1 MRILIADDE
10 PLARTRLRR
19 MLEELPQAANLAEA
33 ENGLQALK
41 LIGEWQPDV
50 VLLDIRMPGLDG
62 LEVAKRLTHLEH
74 PPAIIFTTAFD
85 SHAIAA
91 FESQA
96 TDYLLKPIRK
106 ERLQQ
111 ALTKATRTTR
121 LQLANLPQ
129 HGAGTARTHLS
140 ATQGG
145 KLRLIPLRD
154 ILYFQAGH
162 KYVSVHYTD
171 GEVLIEES
179 LKSLEEEFADRFV
192 RIHRNA
198 LVAMEHIVG
207 LDRDDSG
214 QHFVVLRDNPTRL
227 EISRRHLAELRA
239 RLRQTSHA
247 NTKPG

>member
-10 PLARTRLRR
+10 PLARTRMRR
-19 MLEELPQAANLAEA
+19 LLEELPQAASLAEA
-33 ENGLQALK
+33 ENGQQALK

-62 LEVAKRLTHLEH
+62 LEVAKRLSHLDH

-111 ALTKATRTTR
+111 ALAKASRTTR
-121 LQLANLPQ
+121 LQLANLPS
-129 HGAGTARTHLS
+129 HGIDNARTHLS

-154 ILYFQAGH
+154 VLYFQAGH
-162 KYVSVHYTD
+162 KYVSVHHAD

-198 LVAMEHIVG
+198 LVAMAHIAG
-207 LDRDDSG
+207 LDRDEHG
-214 QHFVVLRDNPTRL
+214 QHVVVLRDSAARL
-227 EISRRHLAELRA
+227 EISRRHLPELRA
-239 RLRQTSHA
+239 RLRQTAH
-247 NTKPG
+247 TKP